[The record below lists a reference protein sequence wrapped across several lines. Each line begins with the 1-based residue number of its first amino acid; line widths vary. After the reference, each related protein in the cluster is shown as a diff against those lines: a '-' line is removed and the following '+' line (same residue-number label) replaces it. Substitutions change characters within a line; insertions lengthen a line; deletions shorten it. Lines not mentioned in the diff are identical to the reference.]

1 MFPFMTELDGRGKAP
16 PGAAPSTRRRAGRT
30 PLAPPVGPMTPA
42 PAPLRSPDDTVRQP
56 PPAAAGSVLLQ
67 HPSAAPIHI
76 RHETVVAGEAAE
88 MLWEAYRSNFEPL
101 SKLAMLRHFYSR
113 EIVLAEFANPNI
125 VKIVGWQAG
134 KPAGLAMVTNS
145 LDDVPQ
151 ISPEFLRASYPQHAA
166 KNTIYFGILVMVA
179 PNLRGLTLFSRLYLE
194 LWQIP
199 ARAGGVLVYDICDFN
214 RLSFDTDKLSQRIA
228 ANFPD
233 SSVSVLDRQTW
244 YVADLPKPIP
254 DPPSA

>member
-1 MFPFMTELDGRGKAP
+1 
-16 PGAAPSTRRRAGRT
+16 
-30 PLAPPVGPMTPA
+30 
-42 PAPLRSPDDTVRQP
+42 
-56 PPAAAGSVLLQ
+56 
-67 HPSAAPIHI
+67 
-76 RHETVVAGEAAE
+76 

-151 ISPEFLRASYPQHAA
+151 ISPEFLRASYPQHAE